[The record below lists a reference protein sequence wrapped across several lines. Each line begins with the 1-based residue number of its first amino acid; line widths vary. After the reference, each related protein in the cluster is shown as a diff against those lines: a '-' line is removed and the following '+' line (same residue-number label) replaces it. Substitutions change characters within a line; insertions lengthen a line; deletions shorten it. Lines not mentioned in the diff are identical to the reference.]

1 MIDGIDDS
9 MAPALAAASMPV
21 DRPVVGIIGGSGL
34 LNLAGLED
42 VHRKVARTP
51 WGQTSGALSFGR
63 LAGVPV
69 VFLARHGYG
78 HTIAPH
84 DINYRANVWALRE
97 AGVKALIA
105 CSAVGGI
112 RDDLLPGTLVVPDQI
127 IDYTWG
133 RAVSYFSGEDQPVVH
148 IDFSHPYDA
157 TLRRRLIEAAQA
169 VGLPLATDGCYGCT
183 QGPRLET
190 VAEVR
195 RYRRDGC
202 DMLGMTAMPEAALAR
217 ELDLPYAMLAAVA
230 NRAAGLPAGLV
241 AGDAGQ
247 MGHPGRIVPDVAIA
261 QANGGAKDEAQDD
274 LALQISA
281 ALSAAMPNLLKVLTR
296 AVTQMA

>member
-9 MAPALAAASMPV
+9 MAPALAAASLPV

-112 RDDLLPGTLVVPDQI
+112 RDDLLPGTLV
-127 IDYTWG
+127 
-133 RAVSYFSGEDQPVVH
+133 
-148 IDFSHPYDA
+148 
-157 TLRRRLIEAAQA
+157 
-169 VGLPLATDGCYGCT
+169 
-183 QGPRLET
+183 
-190 VAEVR
+190 
-195 RYRRDGC
+195 
-202 DMLGMTAMPEAALAR
+202 AR
-217 ELDLPYAMLAAVA
+217 GSTRVE
-230 NRAAGLPAGLV
+230 
-241 AGDAGQ
+241 
-247 MGHPGRIVPDVAIA
+247 
-261 QANGGAKDEAQDD
+261 
-274 LALQISA
+274 SA
-281 ALSAAMPNLLKVLTR
+281 
-296 AVTQMA
+296 